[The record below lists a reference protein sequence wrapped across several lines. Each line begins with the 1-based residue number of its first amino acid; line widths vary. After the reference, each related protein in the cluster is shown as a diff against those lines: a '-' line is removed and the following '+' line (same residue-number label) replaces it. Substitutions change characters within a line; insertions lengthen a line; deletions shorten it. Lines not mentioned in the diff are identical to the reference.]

1 MKSIIAKIYFY
12 LVSLIG
18 LMMIV
23 IPTADLIQLGLKTW
37 IFKNADIN
45 QQSYSYQMAP
55 YAFEK
60 IPSTP
65 IEAAKISKD
74 KCNLTDAQKAG
85 LDKWIKDY
93 ETWQEE
99 QKKIDYVRS
108 DRERRTVTDIGFLAV
123 GIPLF
128 FIHFR
133 IIRKERDAA

>member
-1 MKSIIAKIYFY
+1 
-12 LVSLIG
+12 
-18 LMMIV
+18 MIV
-23 IPTADLIQLGLKTW
+23 IPTADLIQLSLKTW
-37 IFKNADIN
+37 VFKNADIN
-45 QQSYSYQMAP
+45 QQSYPVMAP

-65 IEAAKISKD
+65 VEEAKIAKD

-85 LDKWIKDY
+85 LGKWIKDY

-99 QKKIDYVRS
+99 QKKIDYVRA

-128 FIHFR
+128 IIHFR
-133 IIRKERDAA
+133 IIRKEKNEA